1 MRALIWTII
10 LVIVAGIAYWVGWRE
25 EPTPPAAPEPA
36 PAAAEEPA
44 APAPTI
50 GLIDDARIINAD
62 SEPGNWLAHGRTYEE
77 RRFSPLTSINRD
89 TVGELGLAWYRD
101 MDTSRALEATP
112 IIVDG
117 IMFLTSAWSRV
128 HAINALTGEEVWSY
142 DPEVPPEWGR
152 RACCDVVNRGVA
164 VYKGRVYVGTLDGWL
179 VALDAATGQKVWEV
193 DTLIDRERYYTI
205 TGAPRAAAGKVFIGN
220 GGAEYGVRGYVTAY
234 DAETGDEAWRF
245 FTVPGNPALPF
256 EHPEMELAA
265 QTWKGG
271 EWWEIGGGGTVWN
284 SIVYDPAF
292 NQVYLGVGNGAP
304 WTRVIRSPG
313 GGDNLF
319 LSSIVALDVET
330 GRMNWH
336 YQTTPGD
343 NWDYTA
349 VQDMAL
355 AEMMVDGA
363 LTKVLLQAPKNGF
376 FYVIDRADGRLLR
389 AHPFAAVTWATH
401 VDLETGRP
409 VENPDFDYTEGEK
422 WVLPGPL
429 GAHNWQAMSVDV
441 EAGLVYLPA
450 QDNPLIYGMSEEWQ
464 ETGVYKRN
472 PGSMNLGLEFGRIAQ
487 LLISNLET
495 QPTPKGYLKAF
506 DPLTGD
512 SPWTVEIPHYWNGGV
527 LGTAGGLVFHGDALG
542 HFNAYDKATGELLWR
557 FNTYTSMLAP
567 PVTFAIDG
575 TQYVSIL
582 TGTGGGDLFSG
593 EALPPLEKPA
603 SYTYG
608 NSGRLLTFALG
619 GGASLPAPTAV
630 DRTIPAQTPV
640 TLEDADLAQGERLYN
655 TYCATCHGLL
665 ARSGG
670 SIADLRLMTPE
681 VHAAFGQIVLDGI
694 YAAQGMAGFG
704 DALTEEES
712 ARIHAYVRARA
723 HEDREVA
730 LGNKELPRMTWFQ

>member
-1 MRALIWTII
+1 MRALVWT
-10 LVIVAGIAYWVGWRE
+10 LIVAVVAGLAWWFYWRE
-25 EPTPPAAPEPA
+25 DAAPPAPESAPGAAETVDAVEPTM
-36 PAAAEEPA
+36 
-44 APAPTI
+44 

-77 RRFSPLTSINRD
+77 RRFSPLTKVNREN
-89 TVGELGLAWYRD
+89 VAELGLAWYRD
-101 MDTSRALEATP
+101 MGTSRALEATP
-112 IIVDG
+112 IVVDG
-117 IMFLTSAWSRV
+117 VMFISSAWSRV
-128 HAINALTGEEVWSY
+128 HAIDALTGEERWSY
-142 DPEVPPEWGR
+142 DPKVPGEWGR

-164 VYKGRVYVGTLDGWL
+164 VYGGRVYVGTLDGRL
-179 VALDAATGQKVWEV
+179 VALDAATGAVAWEV
-193 DTLIDRERYYTI
+193 DTVIDRERYYTI

-220 GGAEYGVRGYVTAY
+220 GGAEFGVRGYVTAY
-234 DAETGDEAWRF
+234 DAETGEQAWRF
-245 FTVPGNPALPF
+245 YTVPGDPSLPF
-256 EHPEMELAA
+256 EHPEMEMAA
-265 QTWKGG
+265 ETWKGG

-284 SIVYDPAF
+284 SIVYDPDF
-292 NQVYLGVGNGAP
+292 KQVYLGVGNGSP

-355 AEMMVDGA
+355 AEMTVDGE

-376 FYVIDRADGRLLR
+376 FYVIDRSDGRLLR

-401 VDLETGRP
+401 VDLESGRP
-409 VENPDFDYTEGEK
+409 VENPELDYTETAQ
-422 WVLPGPL
+422 WILPGPL

-441 EAGLVYLPA
+441 QAGLVYLPA
-450 QDNPLIYGMSEEWQ
+450 QDNPLIYGMAEEWK

-472 PGSMNLGLEFGRIAQ
+472 PDGLNLGLEFGRITQ
-487 LLISNLET
+487 LLMENLDT

-506 DPLTGD
+506 DPLTGE

-527 LGTAGGLVFHGDALG
+527 LGTAGGLVFQGDALG
-542 HFNAYDKATGELLWR
+542 YFNAYDKATGERLWQ

-567 PVTFAIDG
+567 PVTFELGG

-582 TGTGGGDLFSG
+582 TGGGGGDLFGG
-593 EALPPLEKPA
+593 EALPPLAPTA
-603 SYTYG
+603 MSTYG
-608 NSGRLLTFALG
+608 NFGRLLTFELG
-619 GGASLPAPTAV
+619 GDVALPVPTAI
-630 DRTIPAQTPV
+630 DKTIPEQPPV
-640 TLEDADLAQGERLYN
+640 QLADADIAQGEGLYN
-655 TYCATCHGLL
+655 ANCGTCHGLL
-665 ARSGG
+665 VRSAG
-670 SIADLRLMTPE
+670 SIADLRRMKPE
-681 VHAAFGQIVLDGI
+681 VHAAFSQIVLDGL
-694 YAAQGMAGFG
+694 YADQGMAGYR
-704 DALTEEES
+704 DMLTEEET

-730 LGNKELPRMTWFQ
+730 LGNQETPRITWF